1 MLIATS
7 KQPTIWLRAVRWW
20 FGIVVAVVVVVG
32 QHCIPL
38 PRRRVCQCTF
48 VPRSTTPRGFD
59 RSIGDRSKNRALS
72 DAFERY
78 CLAHALAVYKSC
90 VVVIHLSQP
99 TNRQASS
106 VQYRLVR
113 LLWKSSPITSFD
125 RRCCCCCCCNIL
137 IVISIA
143 AICSGARRRVFLRVV
158 MNAGDSLLLCSEDEP

>member
-20 FGIVVAVVVVVG
+20 FGIVVVVVVVVVG

-78 CLAHALAVYKSC
+78 YLAHALAVYKSC

-125 RRCCCCCCCNIL
+125 RRRRRCCCNIL